1 MIYSSIRE
9 EYCTLFGNY
18 CNSKMYKVEGLLT
31 SNFLC
36 GGGVD
41 LLWND
46 PLSEIH
52 TVYRVVGS
60 CDIEKNRYIYMG
72 KNIDNI
78 DYIELCK

>member
-1 MIYSSIRE
+1 
-9 EYCTLFGNY
+9 
-18 CNSKMYKVEGLLT
+18 MYKVEGLLT

-52 TVYRVVGS
+52 TVYRVVNS
-60 CDIEKNRYIYMG
+60 CNIEQKSIYRYG
-72 KNIDNI
+72 KKNIDNI